1 MQAVSEFMQLVEEA
15 GAMPPTQAM
24 SSATADPVVQID
36 GREVLVFCSSNYL
49 GLATHPEV
57 KRAVVDAVEKYGLG
71 ANGSRLISG
80 TTDVHLALEAATARL
95 KGTEAATSFPTGF
108 MANTGAIT
116 GLAYLPFFA
125 RMTGF
130 ALGAAVPEMVV
141 VSDELNHASIIEGRD
156 AARGRHATYRHC
168 DMRSLEEKLAA
179 HRGKR
184 LLVVTDA
191 VFSMDGDIAPVPE
204 IVELSRAYGA
214 QLLLDDAHGSGVL
227 GRNGRGTLEHFGVD
241 PAPDILQM
249 GTYSKSYGAI
259 GGFVATDGATADYLR
274 VAARSYMF
282 SGAVPACVAAG
293 ALKAM
298 EIAER
303 EPQRRVRVLR
313 NRDYVAHE
321 LRGLGFEV
329 IGDGTPIVPVVIGD
343 DRRAGQM
350 ADDLLARGLLAPC
363 VRWPA
368 VARGESRIRITLTAA
383 HERSHL
389 DRLLEGFAAAGRRAG
404 AIA

>member
-1 MQAVSEFMQLVEEA
+1 
-15 GAMPPTQAM
+15 
-24 SSATADPVVQID
+24 
-36 GREVLVFCSSNYL
+36 
-49 GLATHPEV
+49 
-57 KRAVVDAVEKYGLG
+57 
-71 ANGSRLISG
+71 
-80 TTDVHLALEAATARL
+80 
-95 KGTEAATSFPTGF
+95 
-108 MANTGAIT
+108 
-116 GLAYLPFFA
+116 
-125 RMTGF
+125 
-130 ALGAAVPEMVV
+130 
-141 VSDELNHASIIEGRD
+141 
-156 AARGRHATYRHC
+156 
-168 DMRSLEEKLAA
+168 
-179 HRGKR
+179 
-184 LLVVTDA
+184 
-191 VFSMDGDIAPVPE
+191 
-204 IVELSRAYGA
+204 
-214 QLLLDDAHGSGVL
+214 
-227 GRNGRGTLEHFGVD
+227 
-241 PAPDILQM
+241 
-249 GTYSKSYGAI
+249 
-259 GGFVATDGATADYLR
+259 
-274 VAARSYMF
+274 MF